1 VINRFIFR
9 RDGTIRMARLVALL
23 GVTIGLAIFGT
34 AAIWLAPTFLD
45 GDLSRGLW
53 VMFAVV
59 GLKLP
64 IVVVLWSFI
73 RRNAEW
79 PGQPVR
85 WSPPEVGAILA
96 NLSLQ
101 AERVSA
107 YPNALARLEFLSR
120 EAWNVADQLG
130 GADKVDAL
138 TVALRID
145 EQLLRERE
153 RHEAR

>member
-1 VINRFIFR
+1 VINRFIVR
-9 RDGTIRMARLVALL
+9 PDGSVRIGRLAVLL
-23 GVTIGLAIFGT
+23 IVTIGLAIFGT
-34 AAIWLAPTFLD
+34 AAIWVAPTFLD
-45 GDLSRGLW
+45 GDFSRGVW

-59 GLKLP
+59 GLKVP

-85 WSPPEVGAILA
+85 WSPPEIGAILA
-96 NLSLQ
+96 NLSVQ
-101 AERVSA
+101 AERA
-107 YPNALARLEFLSR
+107 HQQPNTLARLEFLSR

-145 EQLLRERE
+145 EQLLVERE